1 GVVVQRKINTF
12 GASESG
18 IEEKLLD
25 LTKRGHVPEV
35 GITASDATISLR
47 ILARAANVEEA
58 RKQIEP
64 VEATIRERLGDF
76 VYGVEDEE
84 LQDVVVRMLGDRRL
98 SLATAESVT
107 GGLVANRLTQLPG
120 ASAWFRGG
128 VVAYDNRF
136 KVDLLGVPQDLI
148 DRHGA
153 VSAEVAE
160 AMAV

>member
-1 GVVVQRKINTF
+1 PSEMHKMFDEQIQPRLLQQGVAGGVVVQRKINCF

-25 LTKRGHVPEV
+25 LTKRGHVPAV

-47 ILARAANVEEA
+47 ILAQAANREEA
-58 RKQIEP
+58 QKQIAP

-84 LQDVVVRMLGDRRL
+84 LQDVVVRLLADRRL

-107 GGLVANRLTQLPG
+107 GGLVANRLTRVPG

-128 VVAYDNRF
+128 VVAYDNRL
-136 KVDLLGVPQDLI
+136 KVD
-148 DRHGA
+148 
-153 VSAEVAE
+153 
-160 AMAV
+160 